1 MVCRDYDNIYG
12 DNVIKTTPH
21 LYSRQFSHQTQS
33 MQQQLHFAVYEKITN
48 TNNTTNTTTND
59 QDILKQF
66 PKIKFSYESKHYK
79 KVSHN
84 KSNIDD
90 NHDDNHDNKDFFYFI
105 IPKGKKYFVWFK
117 NNKCYFLELNTQRE
131 IISIQVKNVSHMF
144 PNNTVLY
151 GTHFYV
157 RQNNN
162 GNNYNTYYF
171 TIENIHYFDGLHLDA
186 TSVVDKFKKINKF
199 FNQQSLLNQQVKPI
213 PSPHSQKQ
221 YNSSVEI
228 GIPYISSSFKDAHD
242 MKPFYH
248 PFCIQKKC
256 WKNSNNEYEN
266 IFYFNSISSAPNV
279 SSAPT
284 CHSSSHTSP
293 QHVHN
298 HAPNKVNNTNNS
310 NNHHSKYKIFMVRA
324 DLQNDIYHL
333 SDPNGNIEDNELIAS
348 IPDYKTSVMMNSIF
362 RKIKENY
369 SLDALE
375 ESDDENEFENINID
389 KFVDMSKK
397 ILMKC
402 VYHYKFKKWT
412 PITQVSQ

>member
-21 LYSRQFSHQTQS
+21 LYSRQLSHQTQS
-33 MQQQLHFAVYEKITN
+33 MQQQHHFAVYEKK
-48 TNNTTNTTTND
+48 TNTTTTTND
-59 QDILKQF
+59 EDILKQF

-84 KSNIDD
+84 KSNID
-90 NHDDNHDNKDFFYFI
+90 NHDDNHDNKEFFYFI

-117 NNKCYFLELNTQRE
+117 NNNCYFLELNTQRE
-131 IISIQVKNVSHMF
+131 ITSIQVKNVSHMF

-157 RQNNN
+157 RQNSN

-171 TIENIHYFDGLHLDA
+171 TIENIHYFDGLHLDT

-199 FNQQSLLNQQVKPI
+199 FNQQSLNQQVKPI
-213 PSPHSQKQ
+213 QSPHSQKQ
-221 YNSSVEI
+221 YNSSIEI

-266 IFYFNSISSAPNV
+266 IFYFNSISNAPNVSNVSSAPNV
-279 SSAPT
+279 SNVSNVST
-284 CHSSSHTSP
+284 RNSSSHTTSQ
-293 QHVHN
+293 QHV
-298 HAPNKVNNTNNS
+298 
-310 NNHHSKYKIFMVRA
+310 HHSKYKIFMVRA

-348 IPDYKTSVMMNSIF
+348 IPNYKTSVMMNFIF
-362 RKIKENY
+362 RKIKENN

-402 VYHYKFKKWT
+402 VYNHKFKKWT
-412 PITQVSQ
+412 PITQISQ